1 MKPRTFC
8 TMTAVLIL
16 SSLSGTL
23 LAADKFVDVGKGEYN
38 AACASCHGLQGLGD
52 GPAADQMKAKMPD
65 ITGLAKTNNGV
76 FPFDRVYQIIDG
88 RQEIKAHGSREMP
101 IWGTAFRRQSS
112 LYFDTYPALADPE
125 SAARSRILALT
136 EYVYRLQRK

>member
-1 MKPRTFC
+1 MKPK
-8 TMTAVLIL
+8 
-16 SSLSGTL
+16 TL
-23 LAADKFVDVGKGEYN
+23 LALMAGLWLTTMSGISQAADKFIDVGKAEYN

-65 ITGLAKTNNGV
+65 ITGLAKANNGV

-88 RQEIKAHGSREMP
+88 RQEIKSHGSREMP
-101 IWGTAFRRQSS
+101 IWGAAFRRQSS
-112 LYFDTYPALADPE
+112 IYFDTYPAVADPE

>member
-1 MKPRTFC
+1 MNSKKICALT
-8 TMTAVLIL
+8 VGILIC
-16 SSLSGTL
+16 G
-23 LAADKFVDVGKGEYN
+23 AAGAGEAIIDVGKGEYN

-52 GPAADQMKAKMPD
+52 GPAAEQMKVRVPD
-65 ITGLAKTNNGV
+65 ITGLAKANQGV

-88 RQEIKAHGSREMP
+88 RTEIKSHGSRDMP
-101 IWGTAFRRQSS
+101 IWGQSFRRQSS
-112 LYFDTYPALADPE
+112 AYFVTGDSE

>member
-1 MKPRTFC
+1 MKPNTRLV
-8 TMTAVLIL
+8 MAAGLL
-16 SSLSGTL
+16 LAAMSGSL

-52 GPAADQMKAKMPD
+52 GPAAEQMKAAVPD
-65 ITGLAKTNNGV
+65 ITSLAKGNRGI

-88 RQEIKAHGSREMP
+88 RQEIKSHGSHEMP

-112 LYFDTYPALADPE
+112 LYFDSYPVIDPE
-125 SAARSRILALT
+125 SSARSRILALT